1 MHIPPPQ
8 PDRYRTIAKDTII
21 PQPPAPHM
29 AGVHTISADVTGG
42 TTGHRHHHTPSHWGT
57 GVHTISA
64 DVTGGTTGHRH
75 HNPPLSPYP
84 RQSMQE
90 ES

>member
-8 PDRYRTIAKDTII
+8 PDRLRTIATDAII
-21 PQPPAPHM
+21 PPATGG
-29 AGVHTISADVTGG
+29 AGVHTISV
-42 TTGHRHHHTPSHWGT
+42 
-57 GVHTISA
+57 

>member
-8 PDRYRTIAKDTII
+8 PDRHRTIAKDTII
-21 PQPPAPHM
+21 PLPHTWL
-29 AGVHTISADVTGG
+29 VL
-42 TTGHRHHHTPSHWGT
+42 TP
-57 GVHTISA
+57 ISA

>member
-8 PDRYRTIAKDTII
+8 PDRYRTIVKDTII
-21 PQPPAPHM
+21 PQPPAPHV
-29 AGVHTISADVTGG
+29 A
-42 TTGHRHHHTPSHWGT
+42 

-75 HNPPLSPYP
+75 HNPPLSTYP

>member
-8 PDRYRTIAKDTII
+8 PDRHRTIVKDTII
-21 PQPPAPHM
+21 PQPRGS
-29 AGVHTISADVTGG
+29 GVHTISV
-42 TTGHRHHHTPSHWGT
+42 
-57 GVHTISA
+57 

-75 HNPPLSPYP
+75 HNPPLSHYP

-90 ES
+90 ESGDGTEDTGVGIIYVTNML

>member
-8 PDRYRTIAKDTII
+8 PDRHRTIAKDTII
-21 PQPPAPHM
+21 PQPPAPHV
-29 AGVHTISADVTGG
+29 AGAHPISADVTGG
-42 TTGHRHHHTPSHWGT
+42 QQDTDTIIPPATGGLVLTP
-57 GVHTISA
+57 ISA
-64 DVTGGTTGHRH
+64 DVTGGPTGHRH
-75 HNPPLSPYP
+75 HNPPLSLYP